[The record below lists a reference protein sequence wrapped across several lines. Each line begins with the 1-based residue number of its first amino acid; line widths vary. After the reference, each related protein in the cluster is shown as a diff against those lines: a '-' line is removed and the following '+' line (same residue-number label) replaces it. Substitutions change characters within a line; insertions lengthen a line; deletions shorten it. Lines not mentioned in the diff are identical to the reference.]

1 MSARVYPQICN
12 GCGSPASR
20 SDRARKRR
28 AGCEKD
34 LGKYWT
40 RANRRRRIESRRYC
54 RRDARFYWQNF
65 TLAVERRRPGRSSL
79 KLRTSRSRCLRPA
92 CEISLAVKSFP
103 RLIVLLIAG
112 IAGNATAVP
121 ADPVSGIRERKLD
134 VGEGV
139 SLRVIEAG
147 QAGPGPTVIFIPGWS
162 TGADIWRQQIARFA
176 PNHRAIAFDPR
187 SQGQS
192 TITTSGNTPEMRA
205 QDLHNLLERLD
216 ARRPVL
222 IVWSQGVEDLT
233 AYIERYGTHDLAGLV
248 LVDAAVSD
256 GADGIAA
263 RPQETASQFKM
274 FAVYQAHQE
283 EYLRG
288 MMGAIITKPQ
298 PPGAIDRLVATGLK
312 TPPAIGVAMLVADLF
327 GVNRTAAL
335 KKIDCPTLII
345 ASANSYELARQQA
358 GANQIPRAR
367 FEKIEDAAHTVFLDQ
382 PKRFGELL
390 EKFVKD
396 LATASAGSTP

>member
-1 MSARVYPQICN
+1 V
-12 GCGSPASR
+12 
-20 SDRARKRR
+20 K
-28 AGCEKD
+28 
-34 LGKYWT
+34 LF
-40 RANRRRRIESRRYC
+40 C
-54 RRDARFYWQNF
+54 R
-65 TLAVERRRPGRSSL
+65 P
-79 KLRTSRSRCLRPA
+79 
-92 CEISLAVKSFP
+92 
-103 RLIVLLIAG
+103 IVVLVAG
-112 IAGNATAVP
+112 IAANAAAGP
-121 ADPVSGIRERKLD
+121 ADSAPGMRERKVD

-147 QAGPGPTVIFIPGWS
+147 QAAAGPTLVFVPGWS
-162 TGADIWRQQIARFA
+162 TDADIWRQQLDRFA
-176 PNHRAIAFDPR
+176 PTYRVIAFDPR

-192 TITTSGNTPEMRA
+192 TITTSGDTPEMRLGA
-205 QDLHNLLERLD
+205 HH
-216 ARRPVL
+216 PVL
-222 IVWSQGVEDLT
+222 IGWSQGVQDLA
-233 AYIERYGTHDLAGLV
+233 AYIERYGTHDLTGLV

-256 GADGIAA
+256 GADGISA
-263 RPQETASQFKM
+263 RPEEASAQFKM
-274 FAVYQAHQE
+274 FVVYQAHQE

-335 KKIDCPTLII
+335 KKIDCATLII
-345 ASANSYELARQQA
+345 ASAKSYELARQQA
-358 GANQIPRAR
+358 GASQISHAR
-367 FEKIEDAAHTVFLDQ
+367 FEKIDDAAHAVFLDR